1 MRKYSRSLYGFDRGA
16 GPTWRLAS
24 GAALIATLLGA
35 CASAPS
41 PVVSVTAAPSAATDS
56 PSASD
61 ASAATAMVMPPPR
74 APGNAAQLR
83 PDAPLRY
90 TVQRGD
96 TLWSLA
102 NRFLLDPWQWPEI
115 WIVNDQVRNPHLIYP
130 GDVLSLIEVDGRP
143 QLTLAGDLERLS
155 PQIRE
160 LPLEAAIPT
169 IPIDAIRDFL
179 RGPRLVTADEL
190 KTAPYLL
197 SFVDAHLI
205 GGEGALIYVRRLPPV
220 EPWTYAVVRSGQ
232 AYKDPDDGSILGY
245 EALPIGEAVV
255 REPGDPATAL
265 LSQTYR
271 EALVGDHLLPV
282 EPDAFQADFY
292 PHAPTQPVG
301 GRIIAAFDGISQI
314 SQFQIVAINRGS
326 QQGLEPGHVLQILQA
341 GARVADPYGKTKV
354 QLPDQPAGQL
364 MVFKTTPR
372 LSYALVM
379 SVTRP
384 AHLLD
389 RVEAPR
395 ARLN

>member
-61 ASAATAMVMPPPR
+61 ASTATAMVMPPPR
-74 APGNAAQLR
+74 APGNAALLR

-271 EALVGDHLLPV
+271 AKS
-282 EPDAFQADFY
+282 A
-292 PHAPTQPVG
+292 
-301 GRIIAAFDGISQI
+301 
-314 SQFQIVAINRGS
+314 
-326 QQGLEPGHVLQILQA
+326 
-341 GARVADPYGKTKV
+341 
-354 QLPDQPAGQL
+354 
-364 MVFKTTPR
+364 
-372 LSYALVM
+372 
-379 SVTRP
+379 
-384 AHLLD
+384 
-389 RVEAPR
+389 
-395 ARLN
+395 